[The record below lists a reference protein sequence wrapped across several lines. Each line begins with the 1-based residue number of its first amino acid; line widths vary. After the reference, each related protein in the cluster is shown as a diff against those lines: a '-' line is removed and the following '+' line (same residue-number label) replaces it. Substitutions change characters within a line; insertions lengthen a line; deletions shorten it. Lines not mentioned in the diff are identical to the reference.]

1 MKVTRLDLDG
11 TGSPEGIVGK
21 ILKEEPDLAIPVDI
35 EGLAR
40 QLDITDIID
49 LTTEG
54 FEGGLIT
61 DNCRSE
67 GTILVNKSARRGR
80 RRFAVGHE
88 LGHFLIPTHNPVKG
102 DQFLCSRE
110 DMRRWSAKEKDTYA
124 RMEVEANRFSAL
136 LLMPPKH
143 LRAMIGKFRDPNLA
157 QVVDVAGHFD
167 VSKDA
172 AARAYA
178 TYHEEKIAIAVVKDG
193 TVLRIYKSLKFPKIS
208 VGNGSPVPRSSLYNY
223 AKARGAELTEITAS
237 GAELWIESEW
247 GKRLPTL
254 YEQVFF
260 QQEGFALLMLWIE
273 SADDEDEEDDDGDE
287 RRTSKERY
295 RSQQVGRRN
304 RW

>member
-1 MKVTRLDLDG
+1 MRVRRLDLDG

-21 ILKEEPDLAIPVDI
+21 ILKEEPDLVIPVDI
-35 EGLAR
+35 EALAR

-61 DNCRSE
+61 DDCRSQ

-80 RRFAVGHE
+80 RRFTVGHE
-88 LGHFLIPTHNPVKG
+88 LGHFLIPTHKPVKG

-110 DMRRWSAKEKDTYA
+110 DMRRWSAKENDTYA

-136 LLMPPKH
+136 MLMPPRY
-143 LRAMIGKFRDPNLA
+143 LRAMMGKFRDPNLA

-178 TYHEEKIAIAVVKDG
+178 TYHEEKIAIAVIKDG
-193 TVLRIYKSLKFPKIS
+193 TVLRIYRNLKFPRIT
-208 VGNGSPVPRSSLYNY
+208 VGNGSPVPRNSLYNY
-223 AKARGAELTEITAS
+223 AKARGAELTEITAN

-247 GKRLPTL
+247 GKRLPSL

-273 SADDEDEEDDDGDE
+273 DSEDDDEEDEDE

-295 RSQQVGRRN
+295 RHRQSSRRD